1 MNRRRIARF
10 IGRLGRILL
19 ITVVVLAGLPFVIPI
34 SYPEAQVS
42 DGPYSNSRF
51 FSVSGVSF
59 HTQIYRPSDTDIRGK
74 ILMVHGLGGSSYSF
88 QALAERL
95 QEAGYLVALAD
106 LPGFGYSDRSLV
118 YDHSQTNRAADLW
131 QVLAEYDQS
140 DPALAGLA
148 WHLAGHS
155 MGGGTVTAMALAPKA
170 TLGGLILIDPALVSR
185 PGKASSLMQ
194 FRPVKRWLEVWL
206 EHIVAR
212 RFAMRYFL
220 SSAYGQPA
228 TPEQVSGYLKPLQLP
243 GTARALSGLP
253 DWPQTIG
260 PDSLSDIDQPILVL
274 WGEADTVVPPEKL
287 GLLQQAQPKLTSHLI
302 AGAGHCPMETHTD
315 TVFELL
321 SDWLAGLAG
330 R

>member
-1 MNRRRIARF
+1 MNRRRSVRY

-19 ITVVVLAGLPFVIPI
+19 ITLVVIAGLPFVIPI
-34 SYPEAQVS
+34 SYPEAQLS
-42 DGPYSNSRF
+42 DGPFSNSRF

-59 HTQIYRPSDTDIRGK
+59 HTQIYRPTDNDIRGK

-95 QEAGYLVALAD
+95 QTTGYLVVLAD
-106 LPGFGYSDRSLV
+106 LPGFGYSDRSPV

-131 QVLAEYDQS
+131 QVLSQYDQS

-155 MGGGTVTAMALAPKA
+155 MGGGTVTAMALAPQA
-170 TLGGLILIDPALVSR
+170 TVSSLILIAP
-185 PGKASSLMQ
+185 SLMK
-194 FRPVKRWLEVWL
+194 RPAGLASIMHLGPIKRWLEVWL

-212 RFAMRYFL
+212 RFAIGYFL
-220 SSAYGQPA
+220 SSAYGRPA
-228 TPEQVSGYLKPLQLP
+228 TPEQISGYLKPLQLP
-243 GTARALSGLP
+243 GTARALSRLA

-260 PDSLSDIDQPILVL
+260 PDSLGEVHQPIWVL
-274 WGEADTVVPPEKL
+274 WGERDTVISPDEL
-287 GLLQQAQPKLTSHLI
+287 SLLQQAQPRLTAHLI

-321 SDWLAGLAG
+321 SDWLAGIAG